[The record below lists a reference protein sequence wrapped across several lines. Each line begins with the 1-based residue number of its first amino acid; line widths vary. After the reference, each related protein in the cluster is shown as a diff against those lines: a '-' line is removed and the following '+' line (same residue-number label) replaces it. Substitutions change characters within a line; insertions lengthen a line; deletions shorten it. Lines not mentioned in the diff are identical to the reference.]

1 MRNSLA
7 LLLCLCLWPL
17 AAPAQ
22 DAPLSAIDW
31 LSTPTALPVT
41 RAVPVPP
48 VAPLNESPVAET
60 ATIPVVN
67 VTPLDQVR
75 VDAVGLLP
83 SSVTGLPRSLWQASR
98 AADLRDLLASRHVD
112 NLPAMQS
119 LLYTLLLAEADAP
132 ADAGPQALFL
142 QARIDALMGLGAVEP
157 AQALLERAGATT
169 PPLFQ
174 RWFDATLL
182 TGDEDHACR
191 TLRARPHLSPSY
203 AARIFCTARGGD
215 WTAAALTLDTA
226 RALGFITDL
235 EDEMLARFLDPE
247 LYEGEPP
254 PLPPVRPSPLLFR
267 IYEAVGEPLPTN
279 TLPRAFAMADLR
291 DTVGWKAELT
301 AAERL
306 ARTGALSVNRLLGIY
321 SKRLPA
327 ASGGIWDRVAALQR
341 FDTAMRSGDPGAV
354 AQALPGAW
362 RAMRAARLEIPFADL
377 YGADLMRLPLTDEAA
392 TLAYD
397 VALLGPAYEEAAKTK
412 GPDIPARSF
421 ASSIARG
428 SPDAPGRDTTQT
440 AIARG
445 FGTTPPPDD
454 ITALLQEAR
463 LGEAILTAIALYERG
478 QTGDTGALAEAL
490 AAFRAVGLEDTA
502 RRAALQ
508 TLILGNRAR

>member
-7 LLLCLCLWPL
+7 LLFLLLPMT
-17 AAPAQ
+17 ATAQ
-22 DAPLSAIDW
+22 EAPLSAIDW
-31 LSTPTALPVT
+31 LSMPTALPVT

-60 ATIPVVN
+60 ATIPAVS
-67 VTPLDQVR
+67 VTQLDQVR

-98 AADLRDLLASRHVD
+98 ATDLSDLLKARNVE

-132 ADAGPQALFL
+132 RDAGPQALFL
-142 QARIDALMGLGAVEP
+142 QARIDALMELGAVEP
-157 AQALLERAGATT
+157 AQALLERAGSGT
-169 PPLFQ
+169 PELFQ

-191 TLRARPHLSPSY
+191 TLRDRPHLSQSY

-215 WTAAALTLDTA
+215 WMAAALTLDTA
-226 RALGFITDL
+226 RALGFITEL
-235 EDEMLARFLDPE
+235 EDAMLARFLDPE
-247 LYEGEPP
+247 LLEGEPLP
-254 PLPPVRPSPLLFR
+254 VPPVRPSPLLFR

-341 FDTAMRSGDPGAV
+341 FDTAMRSGDPKAV
-354 AQALPGAW
+354 AQALPVAW

-377 YGADLMRLPLTDEAA
+377 YGAELMRLPLTGEADA
-392 TLAYD
+392 LAYD
-397 VALLGPAYEEAAKTK
+397 VALLGPAYEEAAKSKASDT
-412 GPDIPARSF
+412 GDRSF
-421 ASSIARG
+421 AGSIARG
-428 SPDAPGRDTTQT
+428 TPEKPGRGPRQT

-445 FGTTPPPDD
+445 FGTTPPPDNV
-454 ITALLQEAR
+454 TALIEDDR

-478 QTGDTGALAEAL
+478 QTGDVGALAEAL
-490 AAFRAVGLEDTA
+490 ASFRAMGLEDTA

-508 TLILGNRAR
+508 TLILGNRG